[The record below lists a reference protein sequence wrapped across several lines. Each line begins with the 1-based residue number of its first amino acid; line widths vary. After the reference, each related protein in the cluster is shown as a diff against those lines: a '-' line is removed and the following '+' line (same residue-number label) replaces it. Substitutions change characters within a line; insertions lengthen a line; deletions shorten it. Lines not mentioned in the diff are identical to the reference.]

1 MSGAAA
7 ALGIR
12 AAPTAPATLVDAR
25 LRWVHDPDD
34 DQACLRHLTAL
45 HDLGAG
51 RVVCHPTPGA
61 SWPILIR
68 DLLESLGKPRDAL
81 ARARRLRDG
90 AALMRVWMRAEQV
103 EHLVVLRAH
112 RLPPPLLE
120 ALAELATATGA
131 AVWLVWHAHEP
142 PVAAGTAMWPW
153 PHAVAALATNR
164 HPTRPDAGDTG
175 GGDIY
180 RDGVAEARRE
190 ARLWR
195 VAAPRQH
202 RYTQPGCQLGALL
215 QRLTID
221 ASTPVE
227 LGLLQ
232 AAAQAG
238 FAAEGLDL
246 LLPAE
251 PAALAALGP
260 RVTDEVMT
268 GLRRLACPTSA
279 AALVLAL
286 VTDASANCVASVSP
300 RCLSP
305 DLARVRTLP
314 GIYRVPPLARPVLRA
329 ALLDHQAQA
338 AAVRHHRPDGRL
350 FRDRDGDLLLFQR
363 MSNLIRCAATL
374 AGLPPPRAATSRHR
388 FGLEEPFAVAVVDHP
403 KTEIT
408 GAGPFPTLRPRLPF
422 GPPDPPRRSRS
433 RRGR

>member
-1 MSGAAA
+1 MSGGAAPSLGVRPAPVPAAA
-7 ALGIR
+7 
-12 AAPTAPATLVDAR
+12 DAR

-34 DQACLRHLTAL
+34 DQACLRHVTAL

-81 ARARRLRDG
+81 ARARRPRDG
-90 AALMRVWMRAEQV
+90 AALVRVWMRAERV

-112 RLPPPLLE
+112 RLPPPLLD

-131 AVWLVWHAHEP
+131 AVWLIWHAHERP
-142 PVAAGTAMWPW
+142 GAAGTAMWPW
-153 PHAVAALATNR
+153 PQAVAALATDR
-164 HPTRPDAGDTG
+164 RSPRPDAGNTG

-195 VAAPRQH
+195 IAPPRQH

-246 LLPAE
+246 LLPGE

-286 VTDASANCVASVSP
+286 LTDASANCVASVSP
-300 RCLSP
+300 GCLSP

-338 AAVRHHRPDGRL
+338 VGVRHHRPDGRL
-350 FRDRDGDLLLFQR
+350 FRDRDGDLRFQR
-363 MSNLIRCAATL
+363 MSNLIRYAAAL

-388 FGLEEPFAVAVVDHP
+388 FGLEEPFAAAVVDHP
-403 KTEIT
+403 KTEII
-408 GAGPFPTLRPRLPF
+408 GAGPFPTLRLRLPF
-422 GPPDPPRRSRS
+422 GPPSDPPRRSRS

>member
-1 MSGAAA
+1 
-7 ALGIR
+7 
-12 AAPTAPATLVDAR
+12 
-25 LRWVHDPDD
+25 
-34 DQACLRHLTAL
+34 
-45 HDLGAG
+45 
-51 RVVCHPTPGA
+51 
-61 SWPILIR
+61 
-68 DLLESLGKPRDAL
+68 
-81 ARARRLRDG
+81 
-90 AALMRVWMRAEQV
+90 MRAERV
-103 EHLVVLRAH
+103 AHLVVLRPH
-112 RLPPPLLE
+112 RLQPPLLD
-120 ALAELATATGA
+120 ALAELAPATGA
-131 AVWLVWHAHEP
+131 AVWLVWHGQEP
-142 PVAAGTAMWPW
+142 PGAAGTATWPW
-153 PHAVAALATNR
+153 PHAVAALAADR
-164 HPTRPDAGDTG
+164 HSPRPDTGDTG

-195 VAAPRQH
+195 IAPPRQH

-227 LGLLQ
+227 LGLRQ

-286 VTDASANCVASVSP
+286 VTDASANCIASVSP
-300 RCLSP
+300 SCLSP
-305 DLARVRTLP
+305 DIARVRTLP
-314 GIYRVPPLARPVLRA
+314 GIYRVPRLARPVLRA

-338 AAVRHHRPDGRL
+338 VAVRHQRPDGWL
-350 FRDRDGDLLLFQR
+350 FRDRDGELLLTLR
-363 MSNLIRCAATL
+363 MSNLIGRAATL

-388 FGLEEPFAVAVVDHP
+388 GGLEEPFAVAVVGHP
-403 KTEIT
+403 KTEIIGSRALPRAAAPAAVRT
-408 GAGPFPTLRPRLPF
+408 AG
-422 GPPDPPRRSRS
+422 SAS
-433 RRGR
+433 